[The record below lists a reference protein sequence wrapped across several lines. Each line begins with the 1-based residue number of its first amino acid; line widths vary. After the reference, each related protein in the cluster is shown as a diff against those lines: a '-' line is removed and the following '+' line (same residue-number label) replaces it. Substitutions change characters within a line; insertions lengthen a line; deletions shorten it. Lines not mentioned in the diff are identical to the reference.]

1 MFHFQLI
8 LPGISCVLY
17 ANPIVIHR
25 LFLELKKK
33 KDDGDTFPQ
42 YIVSKIGLILNTKQK
57 HTHDN
62 NFKGNI

>member
-1 MFHFQLI
+1 MNI
-8 LPGISCVLY
+8 LCSICQPSC
-17 ANPIVIHR
+17 NTQTFSRIK
-25 LFLELKKK
+25 KKK

-57 HTHDN
+57 HKHGN